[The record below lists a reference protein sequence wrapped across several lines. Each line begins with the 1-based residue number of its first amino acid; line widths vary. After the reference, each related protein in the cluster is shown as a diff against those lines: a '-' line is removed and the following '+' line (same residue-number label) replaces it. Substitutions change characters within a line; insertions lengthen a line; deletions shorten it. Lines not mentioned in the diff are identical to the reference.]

1 MGIRLLKS
9 QFLAA
14 LSFALLA
21 GCSTD
26 SGVISKKEANQQISS
41 SSQSQIQRLNEE
53 PALSRHHQDEAEQP
67 IAAKED
73 RQSDGFVAVIP
84 PAQNSSVQTLDSE
97 DLGVEAAVVSTPLSE
112 NDELDVAAAQQEAE
126 RLEREAAEL
135 AAAQQEAERLERE
148 AAELAAAQQEAE
160 RLEREAAELAAARQ
174 EAERLEREAAELAA
188 AQQEAERLER
198 EAAELAAA

>member
-73 RQSDGFVAVIP
+73 RQSDRFVAVIP
-84 PAQNSSVQTLDSE
+84 PAQKKK
-97 DLGVEAAVVSTPLSE
+97 
-112 NDELDVAAAQQEAE
+112 QEPNK
-126 RLEREAAEL
+126 
-135 AAAQQEAERLERE
+135 
-148 AAELAAAQQEAE
+148 
-160 RLEREAAELAAARQ
+160 RQ
-174 EAERLEREAAELAA
+174 ETEKKEKREKKKHEKKKTRKKK
-188 AQQEAERLER
+188 E
-198 EAAELAAA
+198 